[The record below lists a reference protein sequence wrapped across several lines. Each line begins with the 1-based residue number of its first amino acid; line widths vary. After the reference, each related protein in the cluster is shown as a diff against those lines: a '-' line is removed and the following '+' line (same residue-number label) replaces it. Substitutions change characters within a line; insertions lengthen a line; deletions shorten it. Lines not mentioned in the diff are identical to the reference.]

1 VDGTFEFAIQPVREY
16 FAAKFL
22 AEWAGRDRRDPLPK
36 EEILRRLIG
45 RTYWLNVARF
55 YAGFA
60 SPNELAGLRY
70 GLEDAIAGNRH
81 PLQERA
87 AAWALLNDRIFAN
100 AARVQ
105 RDAARLL
112 ADDLSVQLISGQ
124 PGTSLTS
131 RACPRCREAA
141 RSPPP

>member
-1 VDGTFEFAIQPVREY
+1 MDGTFEFAVQPVREY

-36 EEILRRLIG
+36 QEILRRLIG

-87 AAWALLNDRIFAN
+87 AAWTLLNDGIFAN
-100 AARVQ
+100 ATRVQ
-105 RDAARLL
+105 RDVARLL
-112 ADDLSVQLISGQ
+112 ADDLSVQLIA
-124 PGTSLTS
+124 GTAGYL
-131 RACPRCREAA
+131 R
-141 RSPPP
+141 